1 MRRSSFLVVISLL
14 TSISCFADGPSD
26 RKPTDPQSIT
36 SATSPNAKPVPID
49 DLFYSRRI
57 AYQGWSPDGQEI
69 VMSTNFTGRFN
80 LWKVNAAGG
89 WPTQLLQSEDRQ
101 FSPIWSPDGKSIVFQ
116 QDVGGHETYDL
127 YIVPSNGG
135 QPINLTNTPHVSE
148 DNPWF
153 SRDGKLLAYTVKSED
168 SPVINIAVMDWATR
182 KQRIITGEKSPD
194 HLWEF
199 IDFTRDGKTI
209 FAVRFN
215 VAFTDASVWRI
226 DLASGRAEELTP
238 HQGDVF
244 IQASSISPDENFL
257 LLTSGEKGG
266 YNNVALLDLK
276 TRKQTWITDT
286 QWDAFSG
293 NFSPDG
299 RQFTYAINHDGE
311 TDMYLQTVGQTT
323 AQKLDFPPGQTF
335 AAATPTA
342 FSPDGTRLLVSHE
355 DSQRV
360 IDLWIYDLKTRAA
373 HQLTQ
378 SAIASLSPSS
388 VPPAQIVHYKSFDGQ
403 IISAYLW
410 MPFNLKRDGSNPAI
424 VLPHGGPT
432 GQVRNAFDANAA
444 ALASRGYIC
453 IAPNVRGSS
462 GYGLAFQKANIKDLG
477 GGDLQDEV
485 YATKF
490 LLATGFVDP
499 KKIGITG
506 GSYGGYMTLMAIG
519 KVPGIWAAAVERYGV
534 IDWKTQVANADP
546 YLQQYVKALL
556 GDPEKDRDVYEKA
569 SAIKYIRNEKAPL
582 LVLQGE
588 NDIRV
593 PKEESDQVVSTL
605 KQEGRTVEAHYYP
618 QEGHGFAKRENQIDA
633 LKRTVD
639 WFDKYLKAA
648 PSGTSGSGSVLKN

>member
-1 MRRSSFLVVISLL
+1 MRKSSFLILAFLIAVP
-14 TSISCFADGPSD
+14 CFGDGPAD
-26 RKPTDPQSIT
+26 RQPTDPKSIT
-36 SATSPNAKPVPID
+36 SPVSAGAKPVPIE

-57 AYQGWSPDGQEI
+57 TDQGWSPDGKEI
-69 VMSTNFTGRFN
+69 VITTNFTGRFN
-80 LWKVNAAGG
+80 LWKVSSSGG
-89 WPTQLLQSEDRQ
+89 WPVQLLQSEDRQ
-101 FSPIWSPDGKSIVFQ
+101 FNPLWSRDGKWIVYQ
-116 QDVGGHETYDL
+116 QDVGGHEVYDM
-127 YIVPSNGG
+127 YAVPSGGG

-148 DNPWF
+148 DNPRF
-153 SRDGKLLAYTVKSED
+153 SYDGTMLAYTVKPED
-168 SPVINIAVMDWATR
+168 SSIINIAVMDWATR
-182 KQRIITGEKSPD
+182 KQRIITDEKSSD
-194 HLWEF
+194 RYWQI

-209 FAVRFN
+209 YAIRGN
-215 VAFTDASVWRI
+215 VPFTDASVWRI
-226 DLASGRAEELTP
+226 DVASARAEELTP
-238 HQGDVF
+238 HQGDVL
-244 IQASSISPDENFL
+244 IQASSISPDGNLL

-276 TRKQTWITDT
+276 TKKQTWITDT
-286 QWDAFSG
+286 QWEAGSG

-299 RQFTYAINHDGE
+299 RQFTYALNHDGQ

-323 AQKLDFPPGQTF
+323 AQRLDFPPGQTF
-335 AAATPTA
+335 AAASPTA

-360 IDLWIYDLKTRAA
+360 IDLWIYDLKTRSAR
-373 HQLTQ
+373 QLTQ
-378 SAIASLSPSS
+378 SAIASLSSSS
-388 VPPAQIVHYKSFDGQ
+388 VPPVQLVYYKSFDGQ

-432 GQVRNAFDANAA
+432 GQVRNTFDARAA

-490 LLATGFVDP
+490 LLATGYVDS
-499 KKIGITG
+499 KKIGIAG

-519 KVPGIWAAAVERYGV
+519 KVPDIWAAAVDQYGV
-534 IDWKTQVANADP
+534 INWKTMATNADP
-546 YLQQYVKALL
+546 FLQQYVKALL
-556 GDPEKDRDVYEKA
+556 GDPEKDQEIYENT
-569 SAIKYIRNEKAPL
+569 SPLKYIRNEKVPL

-593 PKEESDQVVSTL
+593 PKEESEQVVSIL

-633 LKRTVD
+633 LKRLVD
-639 WFDKYLKAA
+639 WFDKYMKAA
-648 PSGTSGSGSVLKN
+648 PSGTSGQ

>member
-1 MRRSSFLVVISLL
+1 MASGPADRR
-14 TSISCFADGPSD
+14 
-26 RKPTDPQSIT
+26 PTDPKSIT
-36 SATSPNAKPVPID
+36 SPVSAGARSVPID

-57 AYQGWSPDGQEI
+57 FSQAWSPDGKQI

-89 WPTQLLQSEDRQ
+89 WPIQLLQSDDRQ
-101 FSPIWSPDGKSIVFQ
+101 SFPLWSPDGKWIIYQ
-116 QDVGGHETYDL
+116 QDSGGNEMSDL
-127 YIVPSNGG
+127 YAVPANGG
-135 QPINLTNTPHVSE
+135 QPVNLTNTPHISE
-148 DNPWF
+148 DYPWF
-153 SRDGKLLAYTVKSED
+153 SRDGSMLAYTVKRED
-168 SPVINIAVMDWATR
+168 SSTSNIAVMDWATR
-182 KQRIITGEKSPD
+182 KQRLITDEKSPD
-194 HLWEF
+194 HLWQLV
-199 IDFTRDGKTI
+199 DFSRDRKTI
-209 FAVRFN
+209 FAVRYN
-215 VAFTDASVWRI
+215 VAFTDASIWRI
-226 DLASGRAEELTP
+226 DLMSARAEELTP
-238 HQGDVF
+238 HHGEVF
-244 IQASSISPDENFL
+244 IAASSISPDENL
-257 LLTSGEKGG
+257 LLITSGEKGG

-276 TRKQTWITDT
+276 SKKQTWITHT
-286 QWDAFSG
+286 QWDALSG

-299 RQFTYAINHDGE
+299 RQFTYALNHDGE

-335 AAATPTA
+335 AAASPTA

-360 IDLWIYDLKTRAA
+360 GDLWIYDLKTRSVR
-373 HQLTQ
+373 QLTH
-378 SAIASLSPSS
+378 SAIASLSPGSL
-388 VPPAQIVHYKSFDGQ
+388 PPAQIIHYKSFDGQ

-432 GQVRNAFDANAA
+432 AQLRNAFDATAA

-453 IAPNVRGSS
+453 IGPNVRGSS
-462 GYGLAFQKANIKDLG
+462 GYGTAFQNANIKDLG

-490 LLATGFVDP
+490 LLSTGYVDP

-519 KVPGIWAAAVERYGV
+519 KVPDIWAAAVEEYG
-534 IDWKTQVANADP
+534 IINWRTIATNADP

-556 GDPEKDRDVYEKA
+556 GDPEKDREVYE
-569 SAIKYIRNEKAPL
+569 STSPLKYIRNERAPL

-593 PKEESDQVVSTL
+593 PKEESDQVVSIL
-605 KQEGRTVEAHYYP
+605 KEEGRTVDAHYYP

-639 WFDKYLKAA
+639 WFERYMKPAA
-648 PSGTSGSGSVLKN
+648 SSTSGQ

>member
-1 MRRSSFLVVISLL
+1 MMQKSFIVLIAFFLAVPI
-14 TSISCFADGPSD
+14 FASGPGD
-26 RKPTDPQSIT
+26 RQPTDPKSIA
-36 SATSPNAKPVPID
+36 SPASPNAKPVPID

-57 AYQGWSPDGQEI
+57 SYQAWSPDGKQI

-89 WPTQLLQSEDRQ
+89 WPIQLLQSDDRQ
-101 FSPIWSPDGKSIVFQ
+101 SFPLWSPDGKWIVYQ
-116 QDVGGHETYDL
+116 QDAGGNEMYDL
-127 YIVPSNGG
+127 YAVPANGG
-135 QPINLTNTPHVSE
+135 QPVNLTNTPHISE
-148 DNPWF
+148 DFARF
-153 SRDGKLLAYTVKSED
+153 SRDGSMLAYTVKAEN
-168 SPVINIAVMDWATR
+168 SPTSNIAIMDWATR
-182 KQRIITGEKSPD
+182 KQRLITNEKSPD

-199 IDFTRDGKTI
+199 LDFTRDGKTLY
-209 FAVRFN
+209 AVRFN

-226 DLASGRAEELTP
+226 DVASSRAEELTP
-238 HQGDVF
+238 HHGDVY
-244 IQASSISPDENFL
+244 IVASSISPDENRL
-257 LLTSGEKGG
+257 LITSGEKGG

-276 TRKQTWITDT
+276 TKKQTWITDT

-299 RQFTYAINHDGE
+299 RQFTYALNHDGE
-311 TDMYLQTVGQTT
+311 TDMYLQTIGQAT
-323 AQKLDFPPGQTF
+323 AQRLDFLPGQTF
-335 AAATPTA
+335 AAASPTA

-360 IDLWIYDLKTRAA
+360 GDLWIYDLKTRTAR
-373 HQLTQ
+373 QLTQ
-378 SAIASLSPSS
+378 SAIASLSPSA
-388 VPPAQIVHYKSFDGQ
+388 VPPAQIVHYKSFDGR

-410 MPFNLKRDGSNPAI
+410 VPFNLKRDGTNPAI

-432 GQVRNAFDANAA
+432 GQIRNAFDAGAA

-453 IAPNVRGSS
+453 IGPNVRGST

-490 LLATGFVDP
+490 LLETGYVDP
-499 KKIGITG
+499 KKIGISG

-519 KVPGIWAAAVERYGV
+519 KVPDIWAAAVEEYG
-534 IDWKTQVANADP
+534 IINWKTIATNADP
-546 YLQQYVKALL
+546 FLQQYVKALL
-556 GDPEKDRDVYEKA
+556 GDPEKDREIYENTSPLKF
-569 SAIKYIRNEKAPL
+569 IRNEKAPL

-593 PKEESDQVVSTL
+593 PKEESDQVVSIL
-605 KQEGRTVEAHYYP
+605 KQEGRTVEAHYYS

-633 LKRTVD
+633 LKRLVD
-639 WFDKYLKAA
+639 WFERYMKPANA
-648 PSGTSGSGSVLKN
+648 GTTGQ

>member
-1 MRRSSFLVVISLL
+1 MRRSSLLAIISLL
-14 TSISCFADGPSD
+14 TFVSCLASGPAD
-26 RKPTDPQSIT
+26 RQPTDPKSIT
-36 SATSPNAKPVPID
+36 SAASPNAKPVPID

-57 AYQGWSPDGQEI
+57 ANQAWSPDGKEI
-69 VMSTNFTGRFN
+69 AITTNFTGRFN

-89 WPTQLLQSEDRQ
+89 WPTQLLQSDDRQ

-116 QDVGGHETYDL
+116 QDVGGHEVYDL
-127 YIVPSNGG
+127 YIVPGNGG

-153 SRDGKLLAYTVKSED
+153 SHDGSLLAYTVKSED
-168 SPVINIAVMDWATR
+168 SPIINIAVMDWATR
-182 KQRIITGEKSPD
+182 KQRIITDEKTPD
-194 HLWEF
+194 HYWQL

-209 FAVRFN
+209 YAIRGN
-215 VAFTDASVWRI
+215 VPFTDASVWRI
-226 DLASGRAEELTP
+226 DLAGARAEELTP
-238 HQGDVF
+238 HQGEVL
-244 IQASSISPDENFL
+244 IQASSISPDGNLL

-276 TRKQTWITDT
+276 TKKKTWITDT
-286 QWDAFSG
+286 QWDAGSG

-299 RQFTYAINHDGE
+299 RQFTYALNHDGE

-335 AAATPTA
+335 AAANPSA

-360 IDLWIYDLKTRAA
+360 IDLWIYDLKTRSVR
-373 HQLTQ
+373 QLTQ

-388 VPPAQIVHYKSFDGQ
+388 IPPSRLVYYKSFDGQ
-403 IISAYLW
+403 IISAYLR

-432 GQVRNAFDANAA
+432 GQVRNTFDARTA

-453 IAPNVRGSS
+453 ISPNVRGSS
-462 GYGLAFQKANIKDLG
+462 GYGLEFQKANIKDLG

-490 LLATGFVDP
+490 LLATGYVDP

-519 KVPGIWAAAVERYGV
+519 KVPDIWAAAVDMYGV
-534 IDWKTQVANADP
+534 INWKTMATNADP
-546 YLQQYVKALL
+546 FLQQYVKALL
-556 GDPEKDRDVYEKA
+556 GDPEKDREIYENT
-569 SAIKYIRNEKAPL
+569 SPLKYIRNEKAPL

-593 PKEESDQVVSTL
+593 PKEESDQVVSIL
-605 KQEGRTVEAHYYP
+605 KQEGRTVDAHYYP
-618 QEGHGFAKRENQIDA
+618 LEGHGFAKRENQIDA
-633 LKRTVD
+633 LKRTVE
-639 WFDKYLKAA
+639 WFEKYMKAA
-648 PSGTSGSGSVLKN
+648 PSGTSGQ